1 MTARS
6 GQIAALFIQAGAS
19 TATTG
24 EVCTQVG
31 ATAEYYIA
39 ARAKAWWDPA
49 KTFTVYDGVTVVTPL
64 WVDWAAGMVT
74 LPAVASGAV
83 TVDCAYF
90 TPEALGGVYGWSL
103 DVKANTYDVTTFPNA
118 LNDPV
123 IWKSYMLGLREW
135 SGQAERHFFY
145 GCASVTMDCT
155 LDNSDLIWTL
165 KEWGTPGN
173 LRSVE
178 YLGGTDQTLEVSY
191 NAGTKK
197 FTVQC
202 ATTGTTITT
211 TAAQIKAHV
220 EADAVLNALVSL
232 SYPAGKTGAAVVN
245 AKAATLMT
253 GGRDAS
259 SDFANIGDKILFR
272 FYLNTTAGAE
282 EILSAVGHLI
292 GVPLD
297 VKLDAI
303 QEANLSFQGEG
314 RVKYHA
320 YPIT

>member
-6 GQIAALFIQAGAS
+6 GQIAALFISQGTS
-19 TATTG
+19 TPTTG
-24 EVCTQVG
+24 EPCTQVG
-31 ATAEYYIA
+31 STAEYYITD
-39 ARAKAWWDPA
+39 RTKAWWDPDE
-49 KTFTVYDGVTVVTPL
+49 TFTVYDGVTTVTPL
-64 WVDWAAGMVT
+64 WVDYAAGMVT
-74 LPAVASGAV
+74 LSAVASGSV
-83 TVDCAYF
+83 TVDCSYF
-90 TPEALGGVYGWSL
+90 TPEALGGAFGWSL
-103 DVKANTYDVTTFPNA
+103 DVTANTLDVTTFPST
-118 LNDPV
+118 LNDSTV
-123 IWKSYMLGLREW
+123 WRKYILGLREW
-135 SGQAERHFFY
+135 SGSAERHFFY

-155 LDNSDLIWTL
+155 NDNSDLIWTL

-202 ATTGTTITT
+202 ATTGTTITS
-211 TAAQIKAHV
+211 TAADIKAHV
-220 EADAVLNALVSL
+220 EADDTLAALVTL
-232 SYPAGKTGAAVVN
+232 SYPAGKTGAAAVN

-259 SDFANIGDKILFR
+259 SDFANIGNKILFR
-272 FYLNTTAGAE
+272 FYLNTTAGSE
-282 EILSAVGHLI
+282 EILSAVGHLV
-292 GVPLD
+292 GVPMD
-297 VKLDAI
+297 VKLEAV
-303 QEANLSFQGEG
+303 QESNLSFQGEG

>member
-6 GQIAALFIQAGAS
+6 GQLGALFIQAGSS

-24 EVCTQVG
+24 EACTQVG
-31 ATAEYYIA
+31 TTAEYYIA
-39 ARAKAWWDPA
+39 ARTKAWWDPA
-49 KTFTVYDGVTVVTPL
+49 KTFTVYDGVTPVTPL

-74 LPAVASGAV
+74 LPAVAAGSV
-83 TVDCAYF
+83 TVDCSYF
-90 TPEALGGVYGWSL
+90 TPEALGGVHGWSL
-103 DVKANTYDVTTFPNA
+103 DVKANTYDVTTFPAA

-123 IWKSYMLGLREW
+123 KWKSYMLGLREW
-135 SGQAERHFFY
+135 SGQADRHFFY
-145 GCASVTMDCT
+145 GCASKTVDCT
-155 LDNSDLIWTL
+155 NDNSDLIWTL

-178 YLGGTDQTLEVSY
+178 YLGGTDQTLEVTY

-202 ATTGTTITT
+202 ATTGTTITS
-211 TAAQIKAHV
+211 TAALIKAHV
-220 EADAVLNALVSL
+220 EADDALAALVSL
-232 SYPAGKTGAAVVN
+232 SYPAGKTGAGVVD
-245 AKAATLMT
+245 AKTAALFT
-253 GGRDAS
+253 GGRDQS

-292 GVPLD
+292 GVPMD